1 MTRTSPS
8 WVPDA
13 VFYQIFPD
21 RFRRHRGPWPA
32 AGSGATREICGGD
45 LVGVREALPYLEDLG
60 VNALYL
66 TPIFAAASYHRYDT
80 LDYYAVDPLLGG
92 DKALSDLVVALRS
105 RGMRIVLD
113 GVFNHASDHHP
124 FFADAV
130 RRGPRS
136 EYWNWF
142 SIHGEA
148 VSTVPEPN
156 YDCWAGVPSMPEW
169 NQRNPEVREYLL
181 SVVRHWIQEF
191 GIDGW
196 RLDTTEYLPPDFV
209 RAIDA
214 AAKEVNP
221 DAYVLGEVMGLG
233 TPWFRHDA
241 LDGVMHYKLWERLV
255 AFIAEETWDAV
266 RLASSLHSIWH
277 SYTESGNYNSMTL
290 LGSHDKPRFLTL
302 CGGDKRKLLLATAFL
317 FTFPGA
323 PAIYYGDE
331 IGLEGGEDPD
341 NRRCFP
347 WDEAEWDHALL
358 GRVRELVALRRRYSA
373 LRKGALV
380 PASAEGR
387 LIAFRRELGGERI
400 LVALNADSKKT
411 ASVPLGSGGPY
422 VDAFSGE
429 PLPPVVT
436 LPPLEALV
444 ALGCA
449 ANQRQRSQ
457 RPAIGVVA

>member
-1 MTRTSPS
+1 MTRISPS

-21 RFRRHRGPWPA
+21 RFRRGGPWPA

-45 LVGVREALPYLEDLG
+45 LAGVCAALPYLEDLG
-60 VNALYL
+60 INALYL
-66 TPIFAAASYHRYDT
+66 TPIFAASSYHRYDT
-80 LDYYAVDPLLGG
+80 LDYYAVDPALGG
-92 DKALSDLVVALRS
+92 NEALARLVEALHA

-113 GVFNHASDHHP
+113 GVFNHASDRHP
-124 FFADAV
+124 FFVDAAQ
-130 RRGPRS
+130 RGPQS
-136 EYWNWF
+136 EYWDWF
-142 SIHGEA
+142 SIHGTA
-148 VSTVPEPN
+148 VSTIPEPN

-169 NQRNPEVREYLL
+169 NQRNPKVREYLL
-181 SVVRHWIQEF
+181 SVVRHWIREF

-209 RAIDA
+209 RAVDA
-214 AAKEVNP
+214 ASKEMNP

-255 AFIAEETWDAV
+255 AFIAEEKWDAK
-266 RLASSLHSIWH
+266 RLASSVHSIWH
-277 SYTESGNYNSMTL
+277 SYTESGNYHSMTL

-302 CGGDKRKLLLATAFL
+302 CGGDKRKLLLATALL

-347 WDEAEWDHALL
+347 WDEAVWDHDLHAA
-358 GRVRELVALRRRYSA
+358 VRELAALRHRLPALRRGS
-373 LRKGALV
+373 LV

-387 LIAFRRELGGERI
+387 LITFRRELPGERVLI
-400 LVALNADSKKT
+400 ALNADKEKA
-411 ASVPLGSGGPY
+411 ASVPLGTEGRY
-422 VDAFSGE
+422 IDAFTGK
-429 PLPPVVT
+429 PLPATGCV
-436 LPPLEALV
+436 PPLGYRIAIDR
-444 ALGCA
+444 A
-449 ANQRQRSQ
+449 AST
-457 RPAIGVVA
+457 

>member
-32 AGSGATREICGGD
+32 AGSGATRELCGGD
-45 LVGVREALPYLEDLG
+45 LVGVRDALPYLEDLG

-92 DKALSDLVVALRS
+92 DKALSDLVAALHAR
-105 RGMRIVLD
+105 RMRIVLD
-113 GVFNHASDHHP
+113 GVFNHASDQHP
-124 FFADAV
+124 FFSDAV
-130 RRGPRS
+130 RRGPQS

-148 VSTVPEPN
+148 VSTIPEPN

-181 SVVRHWIQEF
+181 SVVRHWIRKF

-196 RLDTTEYLPPDFV
+196 RLDTTEYLPPDVV

-214 AAKEVNP
+214 ATKEANP

-233 TPWFRHDA
+233 TPWFRHNA
-241 LDGVMHYKLWERLV
+241 LDGIMHYKLWERLV
-255 AFIAEETWDAV
+255 AFIAEEKWDAE
-266 RLASSLHSIWH
+266 RLASSLHSIWR

-347 WDEAEWDHALL
+347 WDETAWDRDLL
-358 GRVRELVALRRRYSA
+358 AAVRSLVELRHRLPALRRGSLA
-373 LRKGALV
+373 L
-380 PASAEGR
+380 ASAEGR
-387 LIAFRRELGGERI
+387 VITFRRELPNERI
-400 LVALNADSKKT
+400 LVALNADRERA
-411 ASVPLGSGGPY
+411 ASVPLGTEGRY
-422 VDAFSGE
+422 VDAFTGR
-429 PLPPVVT
+429 PLPATASV
-436 LPPLEALV
+436 PPLGYCIAIDR
-444 ALGCA
+444 A
-449 ANQRQRSQ
+449 ATAS
-457 RPAIGVVA
+457 A

>member
-21 RFRRHRGPWPA
+21 RFRRRSGPWPA
-32 AGSGATREICGGD
+32 AGHGATRQMCGGD
-45 LVGVREALPYLEDLG
+45 LVGVRDALPYLEDLG

-92 DKALSDLVVALRS
+92 DKALSDLVTALHA

-113 GVFNHASDHHP
+113 GVFNHASDQHP

-130 RRGPRS
+130 RRGPQS
-136 EYWNWF
+136 EYWSWF

-148 VSTVPEPN
+148 VSTIPEPN

-181 SVVRHWIQEF
+181 SVVRHWIREF

-196 RLDTTEYLPPDFV
+196 RLDTTEYLPPDVV

-214 AAKEVNP
+214 ATKEENP

-241 LDGVMHYKLWERLV
+241 LDGIMHYKLWERLV
-255 AFIAEETWDAV
+255 AFIAEEKWNAE
-266 RLASSLHSIWH
+266 RFASSVHSIWR

-347 WDEAEWDHALL
+347 WDETAWDHDLLAAVRALAAL
-358 GRVRELVALRRRYSA
+358 RHRLPALRRGSLA
-373 LRKGALV
+373 

-387 LIAFRRELGGERI
+387 LITFRRELPGERI
-400 LVALNADSKKT
+400 LVALNADRERA
-411 ASVPLGSGGPY
+411 ASVPLGTEGRY
-422 VDAFSGE
+422 VDAFTGR
-429 PLPPVVT
+429 PLPANASV
-436 LPPLEALV
+436 PPL
-444 ALGCA
+444 GYYI
-449 ANQRQRSQ
+449 
-457 RPAIGVVA
+457 AIDRTATA

>member
-181 SVVRHWIQEF
+181 SVVRHWIREF

-214 AAKEVNP
+214 ATKEVNS

-255 AFIAEETWDAV
+255 AFIAEEKWDAE

-317 FTFPGA
+317 FTSPGA

-347 WDEAEWDHALL
+347 WDETAWDRDLL
-358 GRVRELVALRRRYSA
+358 TAVRGLVELRHRLPALRRGS
-373 LRKGALV
+373 LT

-387 LIAFRRELGGERI
+387 VIAFRRELRGERVLI
-400 LVALNADSKKT
+400 TLNADKEK
-411 ASVPLGSGGPY
+411 AALVPLGMEGRY
-422 VDAFSGE
+422 VDPFTGK
-429 PLPPVVT
+429 PLPATVSV
-436 LPPLEALV
+436 PPLGYCIAIDRAVLP
-444 ALGCA
+444 GSCA
-449 ANQRQRSQ
+449 A
-457 RPAIGVVA
+457 

>member
-21 RFRRHRGPWPA
+21 RFRRHSGPWPA
-32 AGSGATREICGGD
+32 ACQEATRQTCGGD
-45 LVGVREALPYLEDLG
+45 LVGVRDALPYLEDLG

-66 TPIFAAASYHRYDT
+66 TPIFAASSYHRYDT

-92 DKALSDLVVALRS
+92 DKALSDLVTAVHA

-113 GVFNHASDHHP
+113 GVFNHASDQHP

-130 RRGPRS
+130 RRGPQS
-136 EYWNWF
+136 EYWSWF

-148 VSTVPEPN
+148 VSTIPEPN

-181 SVVRHWIQEF
+181 SVVRHWVREF

-214 AAKEVNP
+214 ATKETDP

-241 LDGVMHYKLWERLV
+241 LDGIMHYKLWELLV
-255 AFIAEETWDAV
+255 AFIAEEKWNAE
-266 RLASSLHSIWH
+266 RFASSVHSIWR

-341 NRRCFP
+341 NRRCFS
-347 WDEAEWDHALL
+347 WDETAWDHELL
-358 GRVRELVALRRRYSA
+358 AAVRELAALRRRLPA
-373 LRKGALV
+373 LRRGSLA

-387 LIAFRRELGGERI
+387 LITFRRELPGERI
-400 LVALNADSKKT
+400 LVALNADRERA
-411 ASVPLGSGGPY
+411 ASVPLGTEGRY
-422 VDAFSGE
+422 VDAFTGR
-429 PLPPVVT
+429 PLPAKASV
-436 LPPLEALV
+436 PPL
-444 ALGCA
+444 GYCI
-449 ANQRQRSQ
+449 
-457 RPAIGVVA
+457 AIDRAT